1 MKKMI
6 VFSAVLLAVST
17 GFAQTK
23 PASAGKPTTTPPKAV
38 ATQPA
43 APAKAAAAA
52 KPATPPKAAVAATP
66 TKGNAVVLKNAIDSM
81 SYAIGMLDANF
92 FKTQG
97 ITSINPEAL
106 AKGFADAIK
115 GSTVCSPEQAD
126 QIVRFQMQRMSLQ
139 KIQPTIKEGEKF
151 LAENAKKPGVKT
163 TSSGL
168 QYEVITEG
176 TGEKP
181 VTSSTVKVHYE
192 GFLINGKKFDS
203 SRDRGEP
210 AQFPLNG
217 VIRGWTEGVALMPV
231 GSRYKL
237 YIPYPLGYGEQ
248 GSGETIPGGSVLIFD
263 VELLEIVK

>member
-1 MKKMI
+1 MKTIIILSVMVLSVGA
-6 VFSAVLLAVST
+6 VFS
-17 GFAQTK
+17 QTK
-23 PASAGKPTTTPPKAV
+23 PTAAGKPTATPPKATT
-38 ATQPA
+38 ATKPA
-43 APAKAAAAA
+43 TPA
-52 KPATPPKAAVAATP
+52 KPATPPKATIVAKPAAS
-66 TKGNAVVLKNAIDSM
+66 GAVVLKNAIDSM

-97 ITSINPEAL
+97 ITSLNPEAL
-106 AKGFADAIK
+106 AKGFADALK
-115 GSTVCSPEQAD
+115 GTTMCSPEQAD
-126 QIVRFQMQRMSLQ
+126 QIVRMQMQRITKQ
-139 KIQPTIKEGEKF
+139 KIEPTIKAGEKF

-192 GFLINGKKFDS
+192 GFLINGFKFDS

-210 AQFPLNG
+210 TQFPLNG

-237 YIPYPLGYGEQ
+237 YIPYQLGYGEQ
-248 GSGETIPGGSVLIFD
+248 GSGEAIPGGSVLVFD
-263 VELLEIVK
+263 VELLEIIK